1 MRRRHARSA
10 WPRGS
15 QCVHEGISGV
25 RKAWR
30 FVGLLLGFVA
40 LAVVALHA
48 YFAVMI
54 FWWRDHAPQET
65 AFMSERMHDLR
76 RKNPAAQL
84 RYQFVPYER
93 ISTSLKRA
101 MIAAEDSKFVDH
113 EGFDWDGIELA
124 LEKNQKRGRIVAGGS
139 TITQQLA
146 KNLFLSGERS
156 WLRKGEEAVIT
167 LMLEALLDKR
177 RIFELYL
184 NVIEWGNGVFGAEAA
199 AQRYFGVSA
208 ARLSPEQGARLA
220 AMAPN
225 PRFYERNQGAPGLN
239 RKIRIILARMSS
251 AEFP

>member
-1 MRRRHARSA
+1 MK
-10 WPRGS
+10 
-15 QCVHEGISGV
+15 
-25 RKAWR
+25 KAWR
-30 FVGLLLGFVA
+30 FVGLLFGLVA
-40 LAVVALHA
+40 LVIVALHA

-54 FWWRDHAPQET
+54 LWWRDHAPQQT
-65 AFMSERMHDLR
+65 AFMTERMHDLR
-76 RKNPAAQL
+76 AKNAAAQL
-84 RYQFVPYER
+84 HYQFVPYAR
-93 ISTSLKRA
+93 ISNSLKRA

-156 WLRKGEEAVIT
+156 WLRKGEEAIIT

-199 AQRYFGVSA
+199 AQRYFGVPA

-239 RKIRIILARMSS
+239 RKIRIILARMSA
-251 AEFP
+251 AELP